1 MQSQLLVTS
10 AMARRHSPY
19 VVRHHRNFPRGR
31 SIILPRQTSAVPIRS
46 TKPRQSLDH
55 QPESPAQITSPKLGP
70 GIGIEHQNH
79 GSKSAHQT
87 GFQSSRHQAICN
99 LTANHP

>member
-1 MQSQLLVTS
+1 MTC
-10 AMARRHSPY
+10 
-19 VVRHHRNFPRGR
+19 
-31 SIILPRQTSAVPIRS
+31 QTSAVPIRS
-46 TKPRQSLDH
+46 TKPRQSPYHGLK
-55 QPESPAQITSPKLGP
+55 SLVQITGPKLGP

-99 LTANHP
+99 LIAT